1 MPNFFLSSAAGDD
14 DPYVREFFA
23 DLQRRVSSLSSG
35 IGAGPSFLGT
45 VGNRDTEL
53 PPDMLLSLASCD
65 VFIALTSPR
74 YLLNATCGR
83 QWQIFANRFPPGGR
97 PAAMIA
103 VAWAV
108 DGEAA
113 EFLGEVTVP
122 RHDAAGRGLR
132 QLARLRGLRQS
143 YQDFVDELAQRV
155 VAVGRSAPAP
165 RAEPVTDFQAVPN
178 AFAPS
183 ISDSKVHFIVA
194 AATRDEM
201 DKVRDNLAYY
211 GPEAV
216 DWAPYLPTVPGSL
229 AARARLLAAD
239 QAMQAEVTALDD
251 VLERIERARVANEL
265 VVVLVDWWITQ
276 LDEYQRILA
285 EIDRRGLGGTAVLVP
300 ANASDAETMGNR
312 DELRAGLR
320 NTFRHAVA
328 QPGTIMR
335 TEIHTQDAFD
345 SDLAGVIEEAR
356 NRLFRVGQAH
366 LPNTD
371 EPMTDRPILR
381 GP

>member
-14 DPYVREFFA
+14 DPYVRAFFA
-23 DLQRRVSSLSSG
+23 DLRHRVSSLSSDH
-35 IGAGPSFLGT
+35 GADLSFLGT
-45 VGNRDTEL
+45 VGNRDTGL
-53 PPDMLLSLASCD
+53 PADMLLALASCD

-83 QWQIFANRFPPGGR
+83 QWQIFADRFPPGER

-108 DGEAA
+108 DGEAP
-113 EFLGEVTVP
+113 EVLGEVITP
-122 RHDAAGRGLR
+122 RHDTAGRGLR
-132 QLARLRGLRQS
+132 QLARLRSLRQS
-143 YQDFVDELAQRV
+143 YETFVDELAHRV
-155 VAVGRSAPAP
+155 VAAAERSPAP
-165 RAEPVTDFQAVPN
+165 RAEPVADFAAVPN
-178 AFAPS
+178 AFALS
-183 ISDSKVHFIVA
+183 TSDHKVHFIVA
-194 AATRDEM
+194 AASREEM

-211 GPEAV
+211 GPEAL
-216 DWAPYLPTVPGSL
+216 DWAPYLPTTPGSL

-251 VLERIERARVANEL
+251 VLARIEQARLANEL

-276 LDEYQRILA
+276 LDTYQRILA

-300 ANASDAETMGNR
+300 ANRADAESMDNR
-312 DELRAGLR
+312 EDLRAGLR
-320 NTFRHAVA
+320 NTFRRTMT
-328 QPGTIMR
+328 QPGATLR
-335 TEIHTQDAFD
+335 TEIDTPDAFD

-366 LPNTD
+366 LPSTD